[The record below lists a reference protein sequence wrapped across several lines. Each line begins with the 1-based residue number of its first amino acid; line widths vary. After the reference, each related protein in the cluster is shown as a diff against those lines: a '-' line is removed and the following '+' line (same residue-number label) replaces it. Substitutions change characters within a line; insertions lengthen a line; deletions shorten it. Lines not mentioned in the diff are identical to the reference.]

1 MITRDPKYYH
11 LKQQLSSLLM
21 ALLLFWLTISL
32 PVVAAARSNSDGM
45 MGQQSQHDDLDEN
58 PFANTTEEKT
68 VNGSDTLSEYL
79 HESYVCHFKTSVVLV
94 QTDDHYFPEYQACH
108 PELIL
113 PPPKR

>member
-1 MITRDPKYYH
+1 MIIHNRKYCY
-11 LKQQLSSLLM
+11 LKQKLSSILM

-32 PVVAAARSNSDGM
+32 PVVAEARAISDGM
-45 MGQQSQHDDLDEN
+45 MGQQSQQNDLDEN

-68 VNGSDTLSEYL
+68 VSSSDTLSEYL

-94 QTDDHYFPEYQACH
+94 QTDGHYIPEYQACH